1 VGIRVSQH
9 EGPTRTAAP
18 PMLPATLRLGASYL
32 SVSDPDRSIVFY
44 EEAIGEQDAGKQ
56 KSRRADL
63 RTADLSSLR
72 ARGQCLLAP

>member
-1 VGIRVSQH
+1 MGIRVSQH

-56 KSRRADL
+56 KS
-63 RTADLSSLR
+63 
-72 ARGQCLLAP
+72 